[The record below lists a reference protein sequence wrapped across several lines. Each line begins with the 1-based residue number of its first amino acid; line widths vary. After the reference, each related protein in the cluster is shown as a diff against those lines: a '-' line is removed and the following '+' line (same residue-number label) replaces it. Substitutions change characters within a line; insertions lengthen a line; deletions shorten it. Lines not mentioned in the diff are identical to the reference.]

1 MKPFVMPTLGADME
15 AGTLVAWHKQPGDPV
30 HRGDTIAEV
39 DTDKGVIDVE
49 IFSDGV
55 LDEIL
60 VPPGRKVRVGTV
72 MATIREAGESSGSGA
87 GVAEVARP
95 AEPTGHAGPI
105 LPVETGEERPTPAVL
120 APAGVAPSVRVAA
133 PVLPVYGPGLAAAG
147 RLRIS
152 PAARRL
158 ARERQ
163 VDPAMIPGTGRGGA
177 VTLADIER
185 AATKPVAAAAP
196 PPPAVSVG
204 EPLPPGISA
213 DRLQRMR
220 QTIAAAMARSKREIP
235 HYYLATTID
244 LHRASSWLAAENET
258 RSPEKRLLPG
268 VLLLKAVGVA
278 LRHVPELNAVW
289 EGGKVVLRE
298 TVHVGV
304 AISLRQGGLV
314 ILALHDTAT
323 RSLDSLMDGLRDLTA
338 GARAGRMKSSEL
350 SDSTITVT
358 SLGDRG
364 VESVFGVIYPPQVA
378 IVGFGKIAERP
389 WAVDGGLFARPVV
402 TATLA
407 ADHRVSD
414 GHRGGL
420 FLDAVDRLLQEPEKL

>member
-49 IFSDGV
+49 IFSEGV

-72 MATIREAGESSGSGA
+72 MATIREVDEIVQSGA
-87 GVAEVARP
+87 GRT
-95 AEPTGHAGPI
+95 EPTAPAGPV
-105 LPVETGEERPTPAVL
+105 LPVETGEERPKPVVAPPAGAVPSVPAAAPAV
-120 APAGVAPSVRVAA
+120 
-133 PVLPVYGPGLAAAG
+133 PVYGPGLATAG

-158 ARERQ
+158 ARERH
-163 VDPAMIPGTGRGGA
+163 VDPAKLPGTGHGGA
-177 VTLADIER
+177 ITLADIEQ
-185 AATKPVAAAAP
+185 AASKPAAAAAP
-196 PPPAVSVG
+196 PLAAVPVSQPASA
-204 EPLPPGISA
+204 ISS

-244 LHRASSWLAAENET
+244 LHRTSSWLAAENE
-258 RSPEKRLLPG
+258 RRPPEKRLLPG
-268 VLLLKAVGVA
+268 VLLLKAVSVA
-278 LRHVPELNAVW
+278 LRQVPELNAVW
-289 EGGKVVLRE
+289 EGGTVVLRE

-314 ILALHDTAT
+314 ILAVHDTAT
-323 RSLDSLMDGLRDLTA
+323 RSLDCLMDGLRDLTA
-338 GARAGRMKSSEL
+338 RARAGRMKSSEL
-350 SDSTITVT
+350 ADSTITVT

-364 VESVFGVIYPPQVA
+364 VESVYGVIYPPQVA
-378 IVGFGKIAERP
+378 IVGFGKIVERP
-389 WAVDGGLFARPVV
+389 WAIDGGLFARPVV
-402 TATLA
+402 TATLS

>member
-1 MKPFVMPTLGADME
+1 MKPFVMPALGADME
-15 AGTLVAWHKQPGDPV
+15 AGTLVAWHKQRGDAV

-72 MATIREAGESSGSGA
+72 MAMIRETNEISGA
-87 GVAEVARP
+87 GAGA
-95 AEPTGHAGPI
+95 AEPGGAAKPVAPAGPV
-105 LPVETGEERPTPAVL
+105 LPVETGEERPRPAF
-120 APAGVAPSVRVAA
+120 AMRAGAVPSVPVAA
-133 PVLPVYGPGLAAAG
+133 PAVPIYGPGLAAVG
-147 RLRIS
+147 RTRIS

-158 ARERQ
+158 ARERH
-163 VDPAMIPGTGRGGA
+163 VDPATIPGTGHGGA
-177 VTLADIER
+177 ITLADIEL
-185 AATKPVAAAAP
+185 AATKLAAVAAPAGAPASQAA
-196 PPPAVSVG
+196 
-204 EPLPPGISA
+204 PGISA
-213 DRLQRMR
+213 DRLTRMR

-244 LHRASSWLAAENET
+244 LHRASSWLAAENE
-258 RSPEKRLLPG
+258 RRPPEKRLLPG
-268 VLLLKAVGVA
+268 VLLLKATSLA
-278 LRHVPELNAVW
+278 LREAPELNAVW
-289 EGGKVVLRE
+289 EGGAVVLRE

-323 RSLDSLMDGLRDLTA
+323 RPLADLMAGLRDLTVR
-338 GARAGRMKSSEL
+338 ARAGRMKSSEL
-350 SDSTITVT
+350 ADSTITVT

-364 VESVFGVIYPPQVA
+364 VETVYGVIYPPQVA
-378 IVGFGKIAERP
+378 IVGFGRIVDRP
-389 WAVDGGLFARPVV
+389 WAVSGGLVVRPVV

>member
-15 AGTLVAWHKQPGDPV
+15 AGTLVAWHKQRGDAV
-30 HRGDTIAEV
+30 HRGDTIVEV

-72 MATIREAGESSGSGA
+72 MAMIRETGEA
-87 GVAEVARP
+87 L
-95 AEPTGHAGPI
+95 HAGPGATEPMTPAGPV
-105 LPVETGEERPTPAVL
+105 LPVETGEERPRPAFDTPAGAVPA
-120 APAGVAPSVRVAA
+120 APVAA
-133 PVLPVYGPGLAAAG
+133 PAVPIYGPGLAMVG
-147 RLRIS
+147 RTRIS

-158 ARERQ
+158 ARERH
-163 VDPAMIPGTGRGGA
+163 VDPTTIPGTGRGGA
-177 VTLADIER
+177 ITLADIEL
-185 AATKPVAAAAP
+185 AATKLAAVAA
-196 PPPAVSVG
+196 PAVAAVSQPV
-204 EPLPPGISA
+204 PGMST
-213 DRLQRMR
+213 DRLVRMR
-220 QTIAAAMARSKREIP
+220 QTIATAMARSKREIP

-244 LHRASSWLAAENET
+244 LHRASVWLAAENE
-258 RSPEKRLLPG
+258 RRPPEKRLLPG
-268 VLLLKAVGVA
+268 ALLLKATSLA
-278 LRHVPELNAVW
+278 LREAPELNAVW
-289 EGGKVVLRE
+289 EGGGVVLRE

-314 ILALHDTAT
+314 ILALHDTAS
-323 RSLDSLMDGLRDLTA
+323 RSLDCLMDGLRDLTA
-338 GARAGRMKSSEL
+338 RARAGRMKSSEL
-350 SDSTITVT
+350 ADSTITVT

-364 VESVFGVIYPPQVA
+364 VESVYGVIYPPQVA

-402 TATLA
+402 TATLS